1 MLSKCKKERL
11 NGIGQPRALVAERK
25 LRASASLFAAFG
37 YDVKPGRRASMFS
50 FPKGHQ
56 FP

>member
-25 LRASASLFAAFG
+25 LKASASLFAAFG